1 MSEENNESELNTD
14 GVRAENS
21 DNESKSSETESIEK
35 DLAENEEV
43 LSYPERVPNSQRG
56 VGHKHSYV
64 MLGLI
69 IVFLIF
75 SFIISNFTVS
85 Y

>member
-1 MSEENNESELNTD
+1 MSVGSHAQNRTNGSESIAIEENHAGNK
-14 GVRAENS
+14 A
-21 DNESKSSETESIEK
+21 
-35 DLAENEEV
+35 A
-43 LSYPERVPNSQRG
+43 LSYPERVPNSRRG
-56 VGHKHSYV
+56 AAHKHSYV

-75 SFIISNFTVS
+75 SFIISNFTIS